1 MVDGDFGDSF
11 LNVYIAHLLHPANQ
25 LVGYVKWAEGRGIP
39 GSGPCSPLVRVD
51 PVVEVIFTILATDCA
66 IKWSNIC
73 QNRTKCELTAL
84 QEVHID
90 PINQKKCVIDVDN
103 VQVAGADTEK
113 ANQTFVTREP

>member
-66 IKWSNIC
+66 IK
-73 QNRTKCELTAL
+73 
-84 QEVHID
+84 
-90 PINQKKCVIDVDN
+90 
-103 VQVAGADTEK
+103 
-113 ANQTFVTREP
+113 FVK